1 MTEDRLSA
9 EDKKFLEVER
19 ALKEAAL
26 NPLAYATEELFW
38 WFFKNGKYHWDLL
51 QWEQGC
57 MGFKNNGEWQ
67 PFDVRDKKAFSLS
80 RLMHFARCC
89 ASFKKKQ

>member
-26 NPLAYATEELFW
+26 NPLRHATEELFGD
-38 WFFKNGKYHWDLL
+38 FLKMEN
-51 QWEQGC
+51 
-57 MGFKNNGEWQ
+57 
-67 PFDVRDKKAFSLS
+67 
-80 RLMHFARCC
+80 
-89 ASFKKKQ
+89 

>member
-26 NPLAYATEELFW
+26 NPLRHATEELFGD
-38 WFFKNGKYHWDLL
+38 FFKNGKYH
-51 QWEQGC
+51 
-57 MGFKNNGEWQ
+57 
-67 PFDVRDKKAFSLS
+67 
-80 RLMHFARCC
+80 
-89 ASFKKKQ
+89 